1 MIGRFEWITRI
12 LNSFQR
18 YLALFAVRVG
28 TIGQRVKSVGGIRI
42 TIMITGKSRRGRGSP
57 LFIGDTVTNTVLPR
71 FFSRSSVTLL
81 VTRSDILELSVTF
94 GSVEW
99 AKGTGGTDAHGSQKS
114 NHERHELHDR
124 KEEFNRRERKGRRE
138 GKKIGGKKIVC
149 NVQPIR
155 RRICITNFR
164 KSVSNALVR
173 FCGAELFSRT
183 AGL

>member
-1 MIGRFEWITRI
+1 MNCEGAVAGLPGGSEAASRSKSTSKSRITRK
-12 LNSFQR
+12 SAER
-18 YLALFAVRVG
+18 G
-28 TIGQRVKSVGGIRI
+28 T
-42 TIMITGKSRRGRGSP
+42 P

-71 FFSRSSVTLL
+71 FSSRSSVT
-81 VTRSDILELSVTF
+81 LSVTF